1 MKVDELRN
9 LDSCEHI
16 WERGV
21 GFAQTSPQVLMMM
34 VMVMVMMAMMVMM
47 VMMGE

>member
-1 MKVDELRN
+1 MTFAFLLQVDELRN

-21 GFAQTSPQVLMMM
+21 GFAQTPPQVDILHHAD
-34 VMVMVMMAMMVMM
+34 VNV
-47 VMMGE
+47 